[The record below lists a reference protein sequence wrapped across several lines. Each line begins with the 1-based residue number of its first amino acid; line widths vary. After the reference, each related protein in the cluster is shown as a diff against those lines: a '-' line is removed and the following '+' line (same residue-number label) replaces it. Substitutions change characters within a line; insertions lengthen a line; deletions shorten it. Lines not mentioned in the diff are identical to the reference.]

1 MSVSQKTC
9 ADGVAKYIE
18 LAEQYNKDLEEYK
31 QKLEMYNYE
40 VKQLNDWELKK
51 GAYSWYQDKQD
62 DLENE
67 KRTWL
72 RCADKAFGAFAAITN
87 ASLDERCQ
95 AAQGEGWVH
104 GRIDGWWWTQADCG
118 IFGLKGIC
126 KRTPE
131 KVLSDL
137 NTIYTYNKGKP
148 FVTPKPP
155 MPLSPSGDIT
165 CCGIDISK
173 LTAGNNINISN
184 IKQECGKKIN
194 STTSDPTT
202 SDPKST
208 IIEFIT
214 TNIRI
219 IILVISIIIALILIS
234 F

>member
-18 LAEQYNKDLEEYK
+18 LADQYNKDLDDYKKKVELRDKEQKRLDDWGKKIGEFAWIKRKQEE
-31 QKLEMYNYE
+31 
-40 VKQLNDWELKK
+40 
-51 GAYSWYQDKQD
+51 
-62 DLENE
+62 LENE
-67 KRTWL
+67 KRTWQECTSSIWGGFVDHDAS
-72 RCADKAFGAFAAITN
+72 CAW
-87 ASLDERCQ
+87 
-95 AAQGEGWVH
+95 AQGDGWV
-104 GRIDGWWWTQADCG
+104 GAIVDGKWAFSCDS
-118 IFGLKGIC
+118 FGGMKAYC
-126 KRTPE
+126 KRTPAKAE
-131 KVLSDL
+131 SDANDITGY
-137 NTIYTYNKGKP
+137 NTIKP
-148 FVTPKPP
+148 LIPLAPP
-155 MPLSPSGDIT
+155 MPLPPSGDIT

-194 STTSDPTT
+194 PTTSDPTT